1 MQTLMVCTSC
11 KTSYNVPNH
20 FHDCHNFEACC
31 VDLWCGV
38 WGFVDMGGGGGG
50 EEVQEVESP
59 GFRSAEVGIS
69 FICAIL

>member
-1 MQTLMVCTSC
+1 MSQTISMTVIILRHAV
-11 KTSYNVPNH
+11 
-20 FHDCHNFEACC
+20 
-31 VDLWCGV
+31 LICGV
-38 WGFVDMGGGGGG
+38 GCGGLLTWGGGGGGG

>member
-1 MQTLMVCTSC
+1 MKGQSSITQQ
-11 KTSYNVPNH
+11 
-20 FHDCHNFEACC
+20 
-31 VDLWCGV
+31 
-38 WGFVDMGGGGGG
+38 GGG

>member
-1 MQTLMVCTSC
+1 MSQTISMTVIILRHAV
-11 KTSYNVPNH
+11 
-20 FHDCHNFEACC
+20 
-31 VDLWCGV
+31 LICGV
-38 WGFVDMGGGGGG
+38 GCGGLLTWGGGG

>member
-1 MQTLMVCTSC
+1 MSQTISMTVIILRHAV
-11 KTSYNVPNH
+11 
-20 FHDCHNFEACC
+20 
-31 VDLWCGV
+31 LICGV
-38 WGFVDMGGGGGG
+38 GCGGLLTWGGGGG